1 MIRTESPYL
10 HYINSNSDYPPERE
24 LKILFI
30 KDNMM
35 PNGYRVIT
43 GCYFFDGEHSF
54 YYKTPSVDISGC
66 GLLKNVFAWM
76 DFPQLQ
82 LDSSDITG
90 SEFRKWRRN
99 LDITQ
104 EEVAESIGCTVSA
117 ISRWESGEI
126 DFRQSLYDKVIKF
139 YEERNKDGE

>member
-1 MIRTESPYL
+1 MRVDLPYL
-10 HYINSNSDYPPERE
+10 HYIKSNSDYPPERE

-35 PNGYRVIT
+35 INGYRVIT
-43 GCYFFDGEHSF
+43 GCYFYDGEHSF
-54 YYKTPSVDISGC
+54 YYKTPNIDISGC

-82 LDSSDITG
+82 LDNSNITG
-90 SEFRKWRRN
+90 AEFRKWRRN

-104 EEVAESIGCTVSA
+104 EEVADSIGCSKSS
-117 ISRWESGEI
+117 ICRWESGEI
-126 DFRQSLYDKVIKF
+126 DFRQSLYEKIINF